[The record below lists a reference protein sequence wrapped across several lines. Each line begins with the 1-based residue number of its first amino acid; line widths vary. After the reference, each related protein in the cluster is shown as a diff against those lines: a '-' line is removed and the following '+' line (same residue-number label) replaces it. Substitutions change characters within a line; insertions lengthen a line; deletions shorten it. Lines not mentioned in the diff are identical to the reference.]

1 MYSINHKHKDNST
14 EYSVYIAG
22 DRDYCLTYG
31 KLSLE
36 MGKAGELSI
45 EMPMTNP
52 AVDQIECLTDEIIVY
67 RDGVEMWRG
76 RPITSQQDFELTGT
90 LICEGVLAYL
100 YDTVYPPFEYQGK
113 PEDLL
118 KAVVNNHNSF
128 VNNDKKFTVGNITVA
143 DKNDYINRSSV
154 DYLKSIE
161 VLSSRFVESSLGGYF
176 RVRIQGGVKYLDY
189 LEDYDSTAT
198 QNVEFGENILDL
210 ATEIEYGDAITA
222 ILPLGARI
230 DEETGEKLTVK
241 SVNGGDIYVRDAG
254 LISSRGFIAEVVEWE
269 DVTEASNLLTKA
281 RNYLSQASTF
291 IQTFTIKAI
300 DLHYADSE
308 IEAFNLGDAVRVVS
322 EAHGVNQYSELYKAS
337 FDLLDPSNDSYE
349 FGITRTNNSLTG
361 RAAST
366 QRNIKDSVSNLT
378 VNFHKINADYASID
392 YLSANYATI
401 TQLDA
406 EHAHIVDLQAD
417 VAQIDTAL
425 INKADIADLTAAN
438 AHITDLEA
446 DYANIHT
453 LLSGNAGIG
462 DLQTIHLTSQNSV
475 IDVAMIRNL
484 LAQNITVNDLLAGDI
499 ITNRQR
505 IISND
510 GSFVIDGSTQ
520 SIYDENGNIR
530 IQIGRDANDEFTFVL
545 YDENGTGVLLD
556 AEGIHESAIGDG
568 LIKDSMVANNANI
581 QATKLDIASLFT
593 AMNEDGVNTLYA
605 NKIWFDD
612 QNQTLTQ
619 LYTQTTNNI
628 TQISSDLSDVEDT
641 ADSAYSMA
649 EAATRAAD
657 QATRALEGITSLDNL
672 TAILSNDAHVVHTYH
687 DGTGGD
693 YTYARTQV
701 YAYKGDTD
709 VTARSAISVYN
720 VSAGLAGTW
729 DANNKV
735 YQVTAM
741 TALNGY
747 VDFEISY
754 GTKTDYITTPD
765 GKYVLTPDG
774 KRVKTNSGAAKVY
787 KRFSI
792 SKSPDG
798 MAGTTWNLYSSV
810 GVIRRSQDGLTL
822 SPSTIT
828 FSARKT
834 VGEVISTY
842 SGKYKIEETVN
853 LTTWVQRYYSSDVEE
868 TKVYTPS
875 VSARMI
881 RCTLMD
887 ENGNFLDSQTVTVIA
902 DADELNDALIQAQS
916 AIQSV
921 STRVGTVETG
931 INGLRVD
938 LGEMETQIH
947 GMAAGNLLFQT
958 PYTLNEAQTI
968 YTFNAKVYK
977 EGEDVHTDYP
987 RSWFQWFRRT
997 ESGTTKLGTGY
1008 SVSVNKNT
1016 LGYGATIIG
1025 RFSTFEDASRVVT
1038 PDGKYV
1044 LTPDGNYV
1052 TAYGKPVMQF
1062 DVETNVYQD
1071 DAIISRFK
1079 TIDTQFDVTLGKISS
1094 IISDSEITQYNSGST
1109 MNTKLSALVQDVD
1122 GLHAQFSS
1130 METTQEGTISRVTQ
1144 LEADVDGISSSVVYT
1159 DTYNGQ
1165 TIASLINQS
1174 ASTVT
1179 INASHINLT
1188 GYVTMTNLQ
1197 TAGQTTINGA
1207 NLTTGIIKDSSG
1219 NTTWNLST
1227 GALSSKK
1234 LSITSTNF
1242 KLTESGV
1249 ITATSGTIGG
1259 WTITSST
1266 ISSTSSGLITGLQKQ
1281 GSGTWAFT
1289 VGATTNSNWG
1299 TGKFRVNHSG
1309 KMYAEDASIEGG
1321 DITTY
1326 SSNYTTR
1333 SRLSSGRLSFGTRWG
1348 SSYKEN
1354 AYLDSSGDNFN
1365 IWTNREFQ
1373 VFPNTF
1379 YLSTHAVGS
1388 STTSSAFRVGEPSET
1403 YTCYLYGK
1411 TFVSNLTVQGSKS
1424 RIVKTEDYSERLLY
1438 CYETP
1443 SPLFGDVGEG
1453 EIGEGGLC
1461 HIWLDPIFAE
1471 TISTDQYQVFLQKY
1485 GDGDCCVSERH
1496 PNYFVVKGTE
1506 GLAFGWELK
1515 AKQSDFD
1522 QYRLEKE
1529 VNPNI
1534 VENNDYA
1541 GWAQKHVEELKEG
1554 RFAA

>member
-1 MYSINHKHKDNST
+1 MYSIKYKHKDAST
-14 EYSVYIAG
+14 EYYLYRAG
-22 DRDYCLTYG
+22 DQDYCLTSG
-31 KLSLE
+31 SLSME
-36 MGKAGELSI
+36 MGKAGELKISLPI
-45 EMPMTNP
+45 TNP
-52 AVDQIECLTDEIIVY
+52 AIDSFECLTDEIIVL
-67 RDGVEMWRG
+67 RDNVEIWRG
-76 RPITSQQDFELTGT
+76 RAVTSQQDFDLTGT
-90 LICEGVLAYL
+90 LVCEGVLAYL
-100 YDTVYPPFEYQGK
+100 YDTIYPPFEFQGT
-113 PEDLL
+113 PASLL
-118 KAVVNNHNSF
+118 NAVINNHNSF
-128 VNNDKKFTVGNITVA
+128 VNSDKQFTVGNITVT
-143 DKNDYINRSSV
+143 DRNDYINRSST
-154 DYLKSIE
+154 DYLRSIE
-161 VLSSRFVESSLGGYF
+161 ILSDKFVGSSLGGYF
-176 RVRIQGGVKYLDY
+176 RVRVDNGTKYLDY
-189 LEDYDSTAT
+189 LDSYDSTAT
-198 QNVEFGENILDL
+198 QYVEFGENILDL

-222 ILPLGARI
+222 ILPLGVRN
-230 DEETGEKLTVK
+230 EETGEKLTVK
-241 SVNGGDIYVRDAG
+241 SVNGGDIYVRNAN
-254 LISSRGFIAEVVEWE
+254 LIQARGFIAEVVEWE

-281 RNYLSQASTF
+281 RNYLAQASTF

-300 DLHYADSE
+300 DLHYADAT
-308 IEAFNLGDAVRVVS
+308 ITAFNLGDSVRVVS

-361 RAAST
+361 KTAST
-366 QRNIKDSVSNLT
+366 QRNIKDSLSNLT
-378 VNFHKINADYASID
+378 VNFHKIAADYVTTD

-401 TQLDA
+401 TNLEA
-406 EHAHIVDLQAD
+406 TNANITNLQAD
-417 VAQIDTAL
+417 VAEIDTAL

-453 LLSGNAGIG
+453 LLSGSAGVG

-475 IDVAMIRNL
+475 MDVAVIRNL
-484 LAQNITVNDLLAGDI
+484 LANNITVNDLMAGDI

-556 AEGIHESAIGDG
+556 ADGIHESAIGDG
-568 LIKDSMVANNANI
+568 LIKNSMVANNANI

-593 AMNEDGVNTLYA
+593 AMNADGSNTLYA

-672 TAILSNDAHVVHTYH
+672 TAILSNDAHVVHTYY

-693 YTYARTQV
+693 YSYAKTQV

-709 VTARSAISVYN
+709 VTARAAISVYN
-720 VSAGLAGTW
+720 VSAGVAGTW
-729 DANNKV
+729 DVNNKV

-747 VDFEISY
+747 VDFEIGY
-754 GTKTDYITTPD
+754 GETTGYLLINTASVADNGILMPN
-765 GKYVLTPDG
+765 GKKLKIYVG
-774 KRVKTNSGAAKVY
+774 GAKVY

-822 SPSTIT
+822 NPSTIT

-834 VGEVISTY
+834 VGEVNSTY
-842 SGKYKIEETVN
+842 SGKYKIEETTDWTNWTQKYV
-853 LTTWVQRYYSSDVEE
+853 SSAVEE
-868 TKVYTPS
+868 SKTYTPS

-881 RCTLMD
+881 RATLMD
-887 ENGNFLDSQTVTVIA
+887 ADGTFLDSQTVTVIA
-902 DADELNDALIQAQS
+902 DADEMNTALVQAQS
-916 AIQSV
+916 AIQTV
-921 STRVGTVETG
+921 TNRVGIVETSV
-931 INGLRVD
+931 NGLSVD
-938 LGEMETQIH
+938 LAETNSSLY
-947 GMAAGNLLFQT
+947 GMAASNLLFQI
-958 PYTLNEAQTI
+958 PFTLSGST

-977 EGEDVHTDYP
+977 SGDEVHTDYP

-997 ESGTTKLGTGY
+997 ESGTDKLGTGY
-1008 SVSVNKNT
+1008 SVNVAKST

-1025 RFSTFEDASRVVT
+1025 RFSTFADA
-1038 PDGKYV
+1038 GL
-1044 LTPDGNYV
+1044 LTVYNNHLVMPDGNRLLIYAQP
-1052 TAYGKPVMQF
+1052 TMQF
-1062 DVETNVYQD
+1062 DCEANVYQD
-1071 DAIISRFK
+1071 DAILSKFSSL
-1079 TIDTQFDVTLGKISS
+1079 DTQFDVTNGKISALV
-1094 IISDSEITQYNSGST
+1094 SDSEITQYNSGST
-1109 MNTKLSALVQDVD
+1109 MSSKLSAVEMTLN
-1122 GLHAQFSS
+1122 GLYAQFS
-1130 METTQEGTISRVTQ
+1130 ETVTDSDNGLVSKVTQ
-1144 LEADVDGISSSVVYT
+1144 LETNVDGLSSSVVYT
-1159 DTYNGQ
+1159 NDYTGE

-1188 GYVTMTNLQ
+1188 AQNVADIVNGGSATIQEAKIALTGANLVDKINGSSAKISANNITLTASSIASTINSGSSTINEAKIALTGANLVDKINGSSATISASRINLSGYVTMTNLS

-1242 KLTESGV
+1242 TLTESGV

-1259 WTITSST
+1259 WTIGSKTLSSRANNRT
-1266 ISSTSSGLITGLQKQ
+1266 TGLQAAD
-1281 GSGTWAFT
+1281 SGTWAIT
-1289 VGATTNSNWG
+1289 VGATNASSWD

-1309 KMYAEDASIEGG
+1309 QMYADDATISGT
-1321 DITTY
+1321 IT
-1326 SSNYTTR
+1326 SS
-1333 SRLSSGRLSFGTRWG
+1333 SG
-1348 SSYKEN
+1348 SSYSRIYGNRYETG
-1354 AYLDSSGDNFN
+1354 LISSG
-1365 IWTNREFQ
+1365 
-1373 VFPNTF
+1373 
-1379 YLSTHAVGS
+1379 
-1388 STTSSAFRVGEPSET
+1388 T
-1403 YTCYLYGK
+1403 YTRKGYITTGTNGYMEIYADMDLELYGK
-1411 TFVSNLTVQGSKS
+1411 SGIVFAHQGSGNPVTIAYS
-1424 RIVKTEDYSERLLY
+1424 SSVGSGFSNTIVNINGKVNCSASKLNTGGSNISA
-1438 CYETP
+1438 CYI
-1443 SPLFGDVGEG
+1443 PLNTSCTSVQH
-1453 EIGEGGLC
+1453 C
-1461 HIWLDPIFAE
+1461 
-1471 TISTDQYQVFLQKY
+1471 K
-1485 GDGDCCVSERH
+1485 
-1496 PNYFVVKGTE
+1496 VVNGIIMN
-1506 GLAFGWELK
+1506 A
-1515 AKQSDFD
+1515 
-1522 QYRLEKE
+1522 
-1529 VNPNI
+1529 
-1534 VENNDYA
+1534 
-1541 GWAQKHVEELKEG
+1541 
-1554 RFAA
+1554 